1 MRPLVKICGLTR
13 RQDAEEAARLG
24 ADHIGVIFYRKSPRC
39 VNEAALPDLLAAIP
53 KGRAV
58 MVDVAPQPGTIAL
71 RKALGFAC
79 FQIHFDVTG
88 TLPSALEGWAREA
101 GQGALWLAPRLKPED
116 PLPSTCWSWR
126 HPRHGHLPPERV
138 RRHGRDGEWERF
150 NACDGTS
157 RDGGPTCALPSR
169 GVSAENVLT
178 PCGNGRGPCG
188 FSTAAWR
195 RLRIKSAAKM
205 AAALAAVRKTQR
217 GNDRLRN
224 RPDLENLRKV
234 RQRLRAARGL
244 RAFYWTT

>member
-24 ADHIGVIFYRKSPRC
+24 ADHLGVIFYRKSPRC

-116 PLPSTCWSWR
+116 PLPEYVLELADTLVMDTYR
-126 HPRHGHLPPERV
+126 PNVYGGTGET
-138 RRHGRDGEWERF
+138 GEWERF
-150 NACDGTS
+150 NRLRRNLSGRRPDLRLALA
-157 RDGGPTCALPSR
+157 GGLGP
-169 GVSAENVLT
+169 ENVLT
-178 PCGNGRGPCG
+178 
-188 FSTAAWR
+188 A
-195 RLRIKSAAKM
+195 LRETGADLVDFNSGVEEAPGIKSAAKM
-205 AAALAAVRKTQR
+205 AAALAAVAQYAK
-217 GNDRLRN
+217 G
-224 RPDLENLRKV
+224 K
-234 RQRLRAARGL
+234 
-244 RAFYWTT
+244 